1 MEYCGI
7 TDIGLIR
14 EKNQDAF
21 ITIANQYGDV
31 LALVADGIGGARAG
45 EVASSECI
53 KYFDTVFKESGPFD
67 DLDSAT
73 NFLSHHISIINQK
86 IYDLSKSYEEYSG
99 MGTTLTGILITSHGT
114 LSINIG
120 DSRVYGFLEGKSFA
134 LTKDHS
140 LINQMLDAG
149 EITAEEA
156 INHPKRH
163 YLTKAMGI
171 FDSISADI
179 HKVKDMDYYLCC
191 SDGLHGYCDIDEI
204 RDIIFADGKSLND
217 KCVDL
222 KDLAL
227 MKGGYDNITAVLV
240 KK

>member
-7 TDIGLIR
+7 TDIGLVR

-21 ITIANQYGDV
+21 ITIENKYGDV

-53 KYFDTVFKESGPFD
+53 KYFGNIFNESGPFD
-67 DLDSAT
+67 DLDSAI
-73 NFLSHHISIINQK
+73 NFLNHHISIANQK
-86 IYDLSKSYEEYSG
+86 INDLSKAYEEYTG
-99 MGTTLTGILITSHGT
+99 MGTTLTGILLTKHGA

-120 DSRVYGFLEGKSFA
+120 DSRVYGFLDDKAFA

-140 LINQMLDAG
+140 LINQMIDAG
-149 EITAEEA
+149 EITEEEA

-171 FDSISADI
+171 FDSITADI
-179 HKVKDMDYYLCC
+179 HKVKDMEYYLCC
-191 SDGLHGYCDIDEI
+191 SDGLHGYCDLDEI
-204 RDIIFADGKSLND
+204 KNIVFMADKSLND
-217 KCVDL
+217 KCVEL

-227 MKGGYDNITAVLV
+227 LKGGFDNITAVLV
-240 KK
+240 KI